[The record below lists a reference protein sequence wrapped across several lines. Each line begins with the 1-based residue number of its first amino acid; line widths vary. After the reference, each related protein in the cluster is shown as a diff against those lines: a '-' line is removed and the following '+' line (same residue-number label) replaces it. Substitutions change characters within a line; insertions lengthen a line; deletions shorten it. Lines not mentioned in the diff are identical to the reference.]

1 MQRQLAYKSWPS
13 ASDPDDQNSAF
24 SKSEY
29 CIQILYMTLHK
40 DNCSRGKLSPPPQTI
55 VPPPKK
61 NVHQTISPIE
71 NCSANCPF
79 ATNPQKFPR
88 MSTTNGLR
96 RTRHIRKKHCTKSQY
111 SIVDTNNRLKKGKF
125 LILPEKPMEYFSE
138 F

>member
-24 SKSEY
+24 SKSGY
-29 CIQILYMTLHK
+29 CIQILYMTLQK
-40 DNCSRGKLSPPPQTI
+40 DNCSRGKWPPPLKQ
-55 VPPPKK
+55 
-61 NVHQTISPIE
+61 
-71 NCSANCPF
+71 NCPANCPF
-79 ATNPQKFPR
+79 ATNPPKFPR

-111 SIVDTNNRLKKGKF
+111 SIVDTNNRLKKCKF